1 MLLAWVEWSYC
12 TRFGQVTLEVNPLGL
27 ARSRQEAE
35 EKVEQP
41 PVLPK
46 SAEKKETLLT
56 RKAFISGFTGF
67 LHRCRPD
74 LMGPLESDAPRPGP
88 KSLSEFVD
96 AAADAAAASRPPLPA
111 PLEPP
116 SGSLAGPP
124 VTQPKATPGI
134 SAGAVLGPSTETK
147 KAGSFMEMPLE
158 KPPFAT
164 PAPPK
169 LGQIG
174 GPPTTAPPGPPKT
187 AMLPA
192 GAIPPKDTQMNTG
205 EHLGSPEGIFAI
217 FRMIY
222 HYDALWVMGDLST

>member
-1 MLLAWVEWSYC
+1 M
-12 TRFGQVTLEVNPLGL
+12 
-27 ARSRQEAE
+27 
-35 EKVEQP
+35 EQP

-46 SAEKKETLLT
+46 SGEKKETLLT
-56 RKAFISGFTGF
+56 RKAFMSGFTGF
-67 LHRCRPD
+67 LQRCRPD
-74 LMGPLESDAPRPGP
+74 LMGPLDSDAPRPGP
-88 KSLSEFVD
+88 RSLSEFVD

-124 VTQPKATPGI
+124 VTQPKATPAPGI
-134 SAGAVLGPSTETK
+134 SAGAVLGPSAETK

-192 GAIPPKDTQMNTG
+192 GAIPPKDAQMNTAG
-205 EHLGSPEGIFAI
+205 ARGFTCGFFIDFPDDSIHHCNSSSEI
-217 FRMIY
+217 
-222 HYDALWVMGDLST
+222 